1 LFGDILRTLENK
13 RKGNNEIDKWFKTKT
28 ITKSSSK
35 GKAKIVNNYSEED
48 NLSNE
53 FESDSDDDID

>member
-13 RKGNNEIDKWFKTKT
+13 RKGNNEID
-28 ITKSSSK
+28 
-35 GKAKIVNNYSEED
+35 NNYSEED